1 MTERDGATA
10 PTPGPQLPS
19 GVGRAG
25 RILGGFGDVRNPLAK
40 HLVLVLGTLAVPIF
54 AIRKGVDTYYDFL
67 NIKWAMGWLLS
78 NGEFGLKGIASTRKW
93 GSPFLDIWNSAWATL
108 GFWWIPPLVHGLVH
122 MLVVPSV
129 FFLARR
135 VAPSAPTLVHQTVAV
150 LSAVV
155 PLVLM
160 QIGTSTG
167 HIHAALPLVWS
178 LSVLIGARQNDPEGQ
193 GSVTSGLSTGSSSQW
208 LRPQDVWRQ
217 CFLAG
222 SILALSPLLKPSAL
236 AIVPAH
242 LLGVVLLTGA
252 VSGSIAFVTGFA
264 AVYLGGA
271 VSWSALVALMATGS
285 LSAAQSPGIPLTGFP
300 LLGSGLVSVGVGLCW
315 WALPRTRLCLR
326 QGIDRS
332 PVLLVSTTVLVAYVS
347 LRFAVFLRSSEPD
360 LRWQVP
366 NLGALRERVFHAGDL
381 QFGFQTLDLESAY
394 FDTSIPVAMLLL
406 GAAVLLVPLLL
417 SRDGMKQFGWRV
429 GLALFVCC
437 PFLYNMWATGYT
449 RYASQVV
456 PLVGV
461 AGLALLGLFT
471 RREVRTV
478 AFGVL
483 LVTLALPHLN
493 VDRAS
498 ADVPR
503 FGQIAYDA
511 PVYDQFVSD
520 DELVMLNDL
529 IPPDSTVLAIGTL
542 NTYLI
547 PQLGREDL
555 EWWFWTPKRHEVAA
569 MSGDI
574 IVIFSPG
581 DSDRLSEYVEQGLLF
596 DDCSVL
602 RFRRTSVGWCIG
614 TVDPAVRSEALGS
627 T

>member
-1 MTERDGATA
+1 MIERDATTA
-10 PTPGPQLPS
+10 PAPAPQLPFRL
-19 GVGRAG
+19 GRRG
-25 RILGGFGDVRNPLAK
+25 RTLGGLVHVRNPLAK
-40 HLVLVLGTLAVPIF
+40 HLVLVLGTLAVPVL

-93 GSPFLDIWNSAWATL
+93 GLPFLDIWNSAWSTL
-108 GFWWIPPLVHGLVH
+108 GIWWIPTLVHGLVH
-122 MLVVPSV
+122 MLLVPSV
-129 FFLARR
+129 FFLAKR
-135 VAPSAPTLVHQTVAV
+135 VVPSAPTLVHQTVAV
-150 LSAVV
+150 LSALV

-167 HIHAALPLVWS
+167 HIHSALPLVWS
-178 LSVLIGARQNDPEGQ
+178 LSVLVGARRTDLADQ
-193 GSVTSGLSTGSSSQW
+193 GLVTPTLCAGSPSQW
-208 LRPQDVWRQ
+208 LRRQDMWQR

-222 SILALSPLLKPSAL
+222 SILAFSPVLKPSAL

-242 LLGVVLLTGA
+242 LVGVVLLTGA
-252 VSGSIAFVTGFA
+252 LSTSLAFVAGFA
-264 AVYLGGA
+264 AVYLGVA
-271 VSWSALVALMATGS
+271 VSWSALVARMATG
-285 LSAAQSPGIPLTGFP
+285 AVGNAQSPGLPL
-300 LLGSGLVSVGVGLCW
+300 SGLPLVLAGLASVIIGGIW
-315 WALPRTRLCLR
+315 WAVPRTRLRLR
-326 QGIDRS
+326 EVTDRA
-332 PVLLVSTTVLVAYVS
+332 PVLVMSATLSAFCAS
-347 LRFAVFLRSSEPD
+347 LLFAEYLRSSEPD
-360 LRWQVP
+360 LRWQIP

-394 FDTSIPVAMLLL
+394 FDTSIPLAMLLL
-406 GAAVLLVPLLL
+406 GAAVCLLPPLL

-429 GLALFVCC
+429 GLALFVCY

-461 AGLALLGLFT
+461 AGLGILALLAQRAVRIGAFT
-471 RREVRTV
+471 
-478 AFGVL
+478 VL
-483 LVTLALPHLN
+483 LTTLALPHLH

-498 ADVPR
+498 ADIPR

-511 PVYDQFVSD
+511 PIYDQFVSD
-520 DELVMLNDL
+520 DELAMLNDL

-574 IVIFSPG
+574 IVMFSPG

-602 RFRRTSVGWCIG
+602 RFRRTSVGWCVG
-614 TVDPAVRSEALGS
+614 MVDPAVRLEALGS

>member
-1 MTERDGATA
+1 MIDCASTEAEGPAA
-10 PTPGPQLPS
+10 PTRS
-19 GVGRAG
+19 RVGFSERL
-25 RILGGFGDVRNPLAK
+25 LGGLSKTLHALPR
-40 HLVLVLGTLAVPIF
+40 HLVLVLGTLAVPVM
-54 AIRKGVDTYYDFL
+54 AVRKGVDTYYDFL

-93 GSPFLDIWNSAWATL
+93 GPPFLDIWNSAWSTL
-108 GFWWIPPLVHGLVH
+108 GVWWIPPLVHGLAH
-122 MLVVPSV
+122 MLLVPSV

-135 VAPSAPTLVHQTVAV
+135 VVPRASTLVHQTVAV
-150 LSAVV
+150 LSVLA

-178 LSVLIGARQNDPEGQ
+178 LTVLVGATRADLASQ
-193 GSVTSGLSTGSSSQW
+193 GLVTSGLSVRSSIRW
-208 LRPQDVWRQ
+208 LRRQDVWRR

-222 SILALSPLLKPSAL
+222 SILALSPLIKPSAL
-236 AIVPAH
+236 SIVPAH
-242 LLGVVLLTGA
+242 LVGVVLLTGA
-252 VSGSIAFVTGFA
+252 LSGSVAFVAGFA
-264 AVYLGGA
+264 ATYLGVA
-271 VSWSALVALMATGS
+271 LSWSVLVALAAEGT
-285 LSAAQSPGIPLTGFP
+285 LSAVQSPGVPLTGFP
-300 LLGSGLVSVGVGLCW
+300 LVALGLAAVGVGLCW
-315 WALPRTRLCLR
+315 WTVQGTRLRLR
-326 QGIDRS
+326 QVIDRS
-332 PVLLVSTTVLVAYVS
+332 PALLVSTTIGVAYVS
-347 LRFAVFLRSSEPD
+347 LLFADYLRASVADFRWFVPD
-360 LRWQVP
+360 LR
-366 NLGALRERVFHAGDL
+366 ALRDRVFHAGDL

-406 GAAVLLVPLLL
+406 GAAVLLIPPLL

-429 GLALFVCC
+429 GLALFVCY

-461 AGLALLGLFT
+461 AGLGILGLLAQ
-471 RREVRTV
+471 RAIRIG
-478 AFGVL
+478 AFAVL
-483 LVTLALPHLN
+483 LTTLALPHLY

-498 ADVPR
+498 AEVPR

-511 PVYDQFVSD
+511 PIYDEFVSD
-520 DELVMLNDL
+520 SELTMLNQL
-529 IPPDSTVLAIGTL
+529 IPRDSTVLAIGTL

-555 EWWFWTPKRHEVAA
+555 EWWFWKPKRHEVAT

-574 IVIFSPG
+574 IVMFSPG
-581 DSDRLSEYVEQGLLF
+581 DSDRLPEYAEQGLLY

-602 RFRRTSVGWCIG
+602 RFRRTSVGLCIG
-614 TVDPAVRSEALGS
+614 SVDPAVRSEALGS